1 MLKVNDDNCNL
12 NIICGGTIVPQIPC
26 RVCGDRS
33 SGKHYGAICCDG
45 CSCFFKRSVR
55 KGALYTCIGKTLINY
70 YRENV
75 FLCPFN
81 F

>member
-1 MLKVNDDNCNL
+1 MIMNSNFNSITVRNV
-12 NIICGGTIVPQIPC
+12 IISLPC

-55 KGALYTCIGKTLINY
+55 KTALYTCIGKSKFASKFAI
-70 YRENV
+70 
-75 FLCPFN
+75 
-81 F
+81 